1 MEPAELPTARAERA
15 SAARDRW
22 RDLTM
27 ILVGEGL
34 LLVLVAFD
42 APVWSL
48 QLPRIVLGLAGTL
61 FVPGYA
67 LVAALFPR
75 ADDLDG
81 PERLA
86 ASFGLSW
93 AVIPPLALLLDRLPW
108 GLRLWPMVIALATVT
123 VVCAAVAGYRR
134 SHLAD
139 HHVPAGRDSLP
150 SQLYQWWASQ
160 NLTGRVAAGTLAA
173 LLIAINALAL
183 ISVILPNQGNGETA
197 FYLLGPQDLA
207 LDYPREVRTGEP
219 VTVMA
224 GIVNR
229 EARHAAFRVEV
240 RANRHLVGQSQ
251 TISVEPG
258 GVQQV
263 PITFTLADG
272 SENEEVTFLLYRGQ
286 ENTPDRSLR
295 LWLSVKGR

>member
-22 RDLTM
+22 RDLAV
-27 ILVGEGL
+27 ILLGEGL

-42 APVWSL
+42 APVWFL
-48 QLPRIVLGLAGTL
+48 QLPRIILGLAGTL
-61 FVPGYA
+61 FAPGYA

-134 SHLAD
+134 SKRPGGEQPD
-139 HHVPAGRDSLP
+139 RPGRSGLRA
-150 SQLYQWWASQ
+150 WWASQ
-160 NLTGRVAAGTLAA
+160 SLTQRIGAGALAA
-173 LLIAINALAL
+173 LFVALTVSVLAL
-183 ISVILPNQGNGETA
+183 IVLPSHGGSVTE
-197 FYLLGPQDLA
+197 FYLLGPQGRA
-207 LDYPREVRTGEP
+207 EDYPREARVGQP
-219 VTVMA
+219 VTVTV
-224 GIVNR
+224 GIANH
-229 EARHAAFRVEV
+229 E
-240 RANRHLVGQSQ
+240 ANRTVFRIEALEDERLIGQAGPAL
-251 TISVEPG
+251 VEPG
-258 GVQQV
+258 AVEER
-263 PITFTLADG
+263 PIHFTPANPGDD
-272 SENEEVTFLLYRGQ
+272 ETVTFVLYRGD
-286 ENTPDRSLR
+286 EHTPYRTLR
-295 LWLSVKGR
+295 LWLKVKR